1 MYNYFNSYF
10 KMKALR
16 LFVCL
21 LCVGMLAA
29 SCSNDENEARIET
42 VTFEGEYWNSLI
54 DNAQYGG
61 PLLYGNLASAY
72 RWIDEETHLSG
83 GMTNAWGGDYG
94 YTEGGIA
101 ISNYVSDDFEH
112 HNDFTHQL
120 EAPSTVGGKN
130 FAMVYCAT
138 QDENLTTL
146 SILDDKPHV
155 IRSMQI
161 CPSTYVIGAAKYGTD
176 FCKALTGKDDFLT
189 LHITAENGASM
200 QVNLVENGQ
209 IQTSWKEIS
218 LKELGAIRSL
228 SFSMSGSDSSEWG
241 LNTPTYFAIDNIVVE
256 L

>member
-72 RWIDEETHLSG
+72 RWIDEGTHLSG
-83 GMTNAWGGDYG
+83 GMTNAWGGQFG
-94 YTEGGIA
+94 FSEGGIA
-101 ISNYVSDDFEH
+101 ISNYVSSDFEH
-112 HNDFTHQL
+112 HNNFNHQL
-120 EAPSTVGGKN
+120 EAPSVIGGKN
-130 FAMVYCAT
+130 FAIVYCAT
-138 QDENLTTL
+138 QDDNLTTL

-155 IRSMQI
+155 IRSMQL
-161 CPSTYVIGAAKYGTD
+161 CPSTYLIGAATYGTD
-176 FCKALTGKDDFLT
+176 FSKALTGEDDFLT
-189 LHITAENGASM
+189 LHITADNGKTIEAK
-200 QVNLVENGQ
+200 LVEKGQ

-218 LKELGAIRSL
+218 LAELGAVRSI
-228 SFSMSGSDSSEWG
+228 SFSMTGSDSTEWG

>member
-1 MYNYFNSYF
+1 
-10 KMKALR
+10 
-16 LFVCL
+16 
-21 LCVGMLAA
+21 MLAA
-29 SCSNDENEARIET
+29 SCSNDENERRVET

-54 DNAQYGG
+54 DNTQYGG

-83 GMTNAWGGDYG
+83 GMANAWGGESG
-94 YTEGGIA
+94 FSEGGIV
-101 ISNYVSDDFEH
+101 ISDYVSDDFEH

-130 FAMVYCAT
+130 FAMVYWAR
-138 QDENLTTL
+138 QDTVMTDLGF
-146 SILDDKPHV
+146 LDNKPHV

-161 CPSTYVIGAAKYGTD
+161 CPSTYLTGAAKYGTD
-176 FCKALTGKDDFLT
+176 FSKALTGEEDFLT
-189 LHITAENGASM
+189 LHITADNGKTM
-200 QVNLVENGQ
+200 QVKLVDKGQ

-218 LKELGAIRSL
+218 LTELGAIRSL
-228 SFSMSGSDSSEWG
+228 SFSMTGSDSSPWG

>member
-29 SCSNDENEARIET
+29 SCSNDENERRVET

-72 RWIDEETHLSG
+72 RWIDEGTHLSG

-155 IRSMQI
+155 VRSMQI

-176 FCKALTGKDDFLT
+176 FCKALTGEDDFLT
-189 LHITAENGASM
+189 LHITADNGASM
-200 QVNLVENGQ
+200 QVNLVEKGQ

-218 LKELGAIRSL
+218 LKELGAIRSI
-228 SFSMSGSDSSEWG
+228 SFSMTGSDSSEWG

>member
-29 SCSNDENEARIET
+29 SCSNDENERRVET

-54 DNAQYGG
+54 DNTQYGG
-61 PLLYGNLASAY
+61 PLLYGNLSSAY

-83 GMTNAWGGDYG
+83 GMTNAWGGEYG

-101 ISNYVSDDFEH
+101 ISNHVSDDFEH

-120 EAPSTVGGKN
+120 EAPSAVGGKN

-176 FCKALTGKDDFLT
+176 FCKALTGMDDFLT
-189 LHITAENGASM
+189 LHITADNGASM

-218 LKELGAIRSL
+218 LSELGAIRSL

-241 LNTPTYFAIDNIVVE
+241 LNTPTYFAIDNIVIE